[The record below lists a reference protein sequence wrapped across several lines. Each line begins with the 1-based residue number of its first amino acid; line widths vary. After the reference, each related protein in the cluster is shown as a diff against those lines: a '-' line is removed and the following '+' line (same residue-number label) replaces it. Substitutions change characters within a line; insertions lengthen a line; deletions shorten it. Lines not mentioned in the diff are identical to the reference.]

1 MTGLT
6 VVLWTEECVADVISG
21 ASVDVVS
28 PSNVASNVASV
39 GSFELSLMTR
49 LIREISNSPYLK
61 SF

>member
-1 MTGLT
+1 MT

-39 GSFELSLMTR
+39 VGSFELSLMTR
-49 LIREISNSPYLK
+49 LISEISNSPYLK
-61 SF
+61 SV